1 GLLNPFALL
10 CGVVSLSMLCAHGGS
25 WLMLRTEGN
34 LYKRA
39 ARATRYMSII
49 FLMGF
54 IVAGVWLFMGHIN
67 GYSFASH
74 INTNAALNPLAKVV
88 VT

>member
-1 GLLNPFALL
+1 
-10 CGVVSLSMLCAHGGS
+10 MLCAHGGS

-39 ARATRYMSII
+39 RATRYMSII

-54 IVAGVWLFMGHIN
+54 IVAGVWLLWVILTVI
-67 GYSFASH
+67 ASQA
-74 INTNAALNPLAKVV
+74 I
-88 VT
+88 